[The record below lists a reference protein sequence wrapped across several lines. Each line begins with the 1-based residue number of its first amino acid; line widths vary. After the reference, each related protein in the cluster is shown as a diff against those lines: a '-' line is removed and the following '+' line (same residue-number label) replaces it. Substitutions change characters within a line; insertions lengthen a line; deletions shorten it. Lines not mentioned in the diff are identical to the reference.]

1 MGISYHKKRV
11 IVKSFKTLLRGY
23 VIMLRLIFIYI
34 IYKRFRQILLRV
46 YHNVSFFY
54 HVSDSTAEAC
64 CRAVFEN
71 DAIKTKKTKGRL
83 ADLEE
88 KLKREGWLNGTCGI
102 GHTRWATHGEPSDIN
117 SHPHG
122 NANISI
128 VHNGII
134 ENYRTIKDFLL
145 KKGYVFES
153 QTDTETVAKLLDYY
167 YEGDPMATIQKVL
180 AEIEG
185 SYALGIIFKDFPR
198 RIYAVRKD
206 SPLIVAVGEDEAFI
220 ASDVPAILKYTK
232 NYYLLDEN
240 EIAVLDDGKVE
251 FFDVHGMP
259 VEKEMLVADFDME
272 AAEKGGYAHFML
284 KEIHEQP
291 TAIKTTIT
299 PRIVDG
305 MPNLEECGLT
315 YDRLKGYNNIF
326 VVACGTAMHA
336 GLVGKYVLEK
346 IGRIPVT
353 VDMASEF
360 RYRDPIIAKG
370 DLVILVSQSGE
381 TADTLAA
388 LRMAKERGAETLSIV
403 NVKGSSIARE
413 SDMVLYT
420 HAGPEIS
427 VASTK
432 AYIVQLSVFYLLSFA
447 IAYAHG
453 AISKEECM
461 RLTAELQNVPNM
473 LEVVLKTPDNCQY
486 VASQLVNKEN
496 LLYIG
501 RGLDY
506 ALSMEGSLKL
516 KEISYIHS
524 ESYAAGELK
533 HGTISLVTNNMPVIA
548 VATQRELLD
557 KTISNVKEVKARGAY
572 VVLVTHG
579 YINVDDEV
587 ADYKIGLPTIDD
599 LLMPMLTVVP
609 LQLIAYYTS
618 VLRGN
623 DVDKPRNLAKSV
635 TVE

>member
-1 MGISYHKKRV
+1 MRYRSH
-11 IVKSFKTLLRGY
+11 TL
-23 VIMLRLIFIYI
+23 
-34 IYKRFRQILLRV
+34 
-46 YHNVSFFY
+46 
-54 HVSDSTAEAC
+54 
-64 CRAVFEN
+64 
-71 DAIKTKKTKGRL
+71 
-83 ADLEE
+83 
-88 KLKREGWLNGTCGI
+88 
-102 GHTRWATHGEPSDIN
+102 ATHGEPSDIN

-145 KKGYVFES
+145 KKGYIFES

-259 VEKEMLVADFDME
+259 VEKERLVADFDME